1 MRSQVKRLYMIVG
14 VLSFPIG
21 TLLAWH
27 AYRDVVRFE
36 NRCLY
41 DKADS
46 KIKIGGIVMIGLIAA
61 WRAVIIL
68 LTNSAHE
75 VPGQ

>member
-1 MRSQVKRLYMIVG
+1 MIVG

-21 TLLAWH
+21 TLMAWH

-41 DKADS
+41 DKVDR
-46 KIKIGGIVMIGLIAA
+46 KIKNDCIVMIGLIAV
-61 WRAVIIL
+61 WITVIVI